1 MVKININEFQHYDSK
16 SMYEYL
22 LVQNDTEFEIII
34 PREAIEGIDDQYML
48 AIEFIGAAYAGQL
61 LSEISSCFAY
71 YTPCPNKA
79 KPFLFQAIVTDMG
92 KLADMLFYI
101 SHSFNDPDGGEPFLD
116 FQIKSADFLNNAF
129 DENIQCKTWGLLH
142 IANNFLQE

>member
-1 MVKININEFQHYDSK
+1 MPKININEFQDYNSKNMYD
-16 SMYEYL
+16 YL

-34 PREAIEGIDDQYML
+34 PREAVERIDDQYML

-71 YTPCPNKA
+71 YTPCLNKA
-79 KPFLFQAIVTDMG
+79 KPFLFQAIVTDIG
-92 KLADMLFYI
+92 KLADILIYI
-101 SHSFNDPDGGEPFLD
+101 SQGFNDPDAGEPFSD
-116 FQIKSADFLNNAF
+116 FHIKSAEFLNDAF
-129 DENIQCKTWGLLH
+129 EENVQCKTWGLLH

>member
-1 MVKININEFQHYDSK
+1 MLKINITEFQDYDAK

-34 PREAIEGIDDQYML
+34 PREAVEGTDDQYVL
-48 AIEFIGAAYAGQL
+48 ATEFIGAAYAGQL

-79 KPFLFQAIVTDMG
+79 KPFLYQTIINDMG
-92 KLADMLFYI
+92 KLADALYYI
-101 SHSFNDPDGGEPFLD
+101 SLGFNDPGCIEPFLD
-116 FQIKSADFLNNAF
+116 FHVKSAEFLNDAF
-129 DENIQCKTWGLLH
+129 DEKVECKTWGLLH
-142 IANNFLQE
+142 IANNFLE

>member
-1 MVKININEFQHYDSK
+1 MLKININEFQDYDTK

-34 PREAIEGIDDQYML
+34 PREAVEGIDDQYIL
-48 AIEFIGAAYAGQL
+48 AVDFIGAAYAGQL

-79 KPFLFQAIVTDMG
+79 KPFLFQAIITDMG
-92 KLADMLFYI
+92 KLVDTLYYI
-101 SHSFNDPDGGEPFLD
+101 SQGFNDPDGDETFLD
-116 FQIKSADFLNNAF
+116 FQVKSAEFLNNAF
-129 DENIQCKTWGLLH
+129 EEKVECKTWGLLH
-142 IANNFLQE
+142 IANKFLE